1 MISLYIIVVKNNF
14 VEKGGVKMIYT
25 ITFNPALDYVVSV
38 DDFKLGMVNRTSD
51 EAIYYGGKGIN
62 VAAVL
67 KELGYES
74 VCLGYLAGFTG
85 DEIQRGAR
93 EVLGLKTDF
102 IKLNK
107 GLSRINVKL
116 RSNEESEING
126 QGPVIDENALTLL
139 IQKLDKLVSG
149 DVLILSG
156 SIPKSM
162 SKDAYRTILK
172 SLNDRDIKTVVDA
185 TGDLLKG
192 TLDLKPF
199 LIKPN
204 VHELAELFNVEINNL
219 EEVEF
224 YARKLQEQGAK
235 NVLISMAK
243 DGSLLID
250 ETGKKHQ
257 LGVCKGKLKNSVGA
271 GDSMVAG
278 FVAGYLDGKEY
289 HEIIKLATA
298 AGGAT
303 AFSEGLAK
311 REMIE
316 ELVKQL

>member
-14 VEKGGVKMIYT
+14 VEKGGMKMIYT
-25 ITFNPALDYVVSV
+25 ITFNPALDYVISV

-85 DEIQRGAR
+85 NEIQRGAR
-93 EVLGLKTDF
+93 EVLGLQTDF

-172 SLNDRDIKTVVDA
+172 SLNDVIIIRYIS
-185 TGDLLKG
+185 
-192 TLDLKPF
+192 F
-199 LIKPN
+199 C
-204 VHELAELFNVEINNL
+204 LF
-219 EEVEF
+219 
-224 YARKLQEQGAK
+224 
-235 NVLISMAK
+235 S
-243 DGSLLID
+243 
-250 ETGKKHQ
+250 
-257 LGVCKGKLKNSVGA
+257 CKGINC
-271 GDSMVAG
+271 
-278 FVAGYLDGKEY
+278 
-289 HEIIKLATA
+289 
-298 AGGAT
+298 
-303 AFSEGLAK
+303 SERGIF
-311 REMIE
+311 R
-316 ELVKQL
+316 